1 MIVVVGRLIM
11 VLGTIDED
19 DDDDDVGFL
28 KWLSAMDVVR
38 GVWSREETTRKRN

>member
-11 VLGTIDED
+11 VLGTIDDED

-28 KWLSAMDVVR
+28 K
-38 GVWSREETTRKRN
+38 